1 MLIVDIQPRD
11 WEGLMGLNAMLGE
24 NISLYFQYQYIF
36 VIKLNKFRIDQL
48 QWIHLQCYCVNII
61 VIEGR

>member
-48 QWIHLQCYCVNII
+48 Q
-61 VIEGR
+61 